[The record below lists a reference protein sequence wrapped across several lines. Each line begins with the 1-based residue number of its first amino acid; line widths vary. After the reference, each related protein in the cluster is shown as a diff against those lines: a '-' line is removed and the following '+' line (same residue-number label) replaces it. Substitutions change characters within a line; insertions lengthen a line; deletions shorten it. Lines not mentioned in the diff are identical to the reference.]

1 MKSIGKDI
9 KELKLA
15 NRSVLEK
22 YEKST
27 RKVREY
33 YVNICLSVLAARS
46 IRINE
51 DSLVVSEFVRG
62 LRYGSSRSVRREL
75 RRGSDVCQTY
85 ENPCSMRYEVY
96 AL

>member
-15 NRSVLEK
+15 NRSVLGK
-22 YEKST
+22 YKKST
-27 RKVREY
+27 GILHEY
-33 YVNICLSVLAARS
+33 MSICLRQERS

-62 LRYGSSRSVRREL
+62 LRYGSSRSVKFCDRSEK
-75 RRGSDVCQTY
+75 V
-85 ENPCSMRYEVY
+85 
-96 AL
+96 

>member
-27 RKVREY
+27 RKVREMYEKSTRKVREY
-33 YVNICLSVLAARS
+33 YVNICLSVLGKKDLS
-46 IRINE
+46 VLMRI
-51 DSLVVSEFVRG
+51 V
-62 LRYGSSRSVRREL
+62 
-75 RRGSDVCQTY
+75 
-85 ENPCSMRYEVY
+85 
-96 AL
+96 

>member
-27 RKVREY
+27 RKLREMYEKSTRKVREY
-33 YVNICLSVLAARS
+33 FVNICLSVLAARS

-62 LRYGSSRSVRREL
+62 LRYGSSQSVR
-75 RRGSDVCQTY
+75 
-85 ENPCSMRYEVY
+85 
-96 AL
+96 

>member
-33 YVNICLSVLAARS
+33 YMNICLSV
-46 IRINE
+46 
-51 DSLVVSEFVRG
+51 
-62 LRYGSSRSVRREL
+62 
-75 RRGSDVCQTY
+75 
-85 ENPCSMRYEVY
+85 
-96 AL
+96 